1 MSMNEFWTYFFEL
14 YESTPR
20 QGPGL
25 NSMTRKA
32 LGNLPFLT
40 GEMRLLDIG
49 CGSGMQ
55 TLELARNCQAA
66 ITATDFHAPFLET
79 LQQNAAKEGLA
90 ERIQTQ
96 VADMAELPFED
107 ESFHVLWAEGSIFI
121 IGFQK
126 GLQQWRRLIHPE
138 GYLVVSELT
147 WFKENPP
154 AELREFCLM
163 DPNEDASL
171 PARRRA
177 ISQAGYTLLDEFPLP
192 REGWWDAYYKPIQD
206 RLDAFEARHV
216 DHPAALEVVKHHR
229 TELDLFRRYGDVYGY
244 TFFIMKKE

>member
-1 MSMNEFWTYFFEL
+1 MSTNDFWTYFFKL

-25 NSMTRKA
+25 DTTTRKA
-32 LGNLPFLT
+32 LATLPFLT
-40 GEMRLLDIG
+40 SDTRLLDIG

-55 TLELARNCQAA
+55 TLELARSCQAS
-66 ITATDFHAPFLET
+66 IMATDIHAPFLEI
-79 LQQNAAKEGLA
+79 LQRNATKEGLA

-107 ESFHVLWAEGSIFI
+107 ERFDALWAEGSIFI

-126 GLQQWRRLIHPE
+126 GLELWRRLLKPN

-147 WFKENPP
+147 WFKDDPP

-177 ISQAGYTLLDEFPLP
+177 IEEAGYTLLEEFPLA
-192 REGWWDAYYKPIQD
+192 REGWWDAYYKPILE
-206 RLDAFEARHV
+206 RLDAFEARHA
-216 DHPAALEVVKHHR
+216 DHQAAMDVVKHHR
-229 TELDLFRRYGDVYGY
+229 TEIDLFHRYEDVYGY
-244 TFFIMKKE
+244 TFFIMKK